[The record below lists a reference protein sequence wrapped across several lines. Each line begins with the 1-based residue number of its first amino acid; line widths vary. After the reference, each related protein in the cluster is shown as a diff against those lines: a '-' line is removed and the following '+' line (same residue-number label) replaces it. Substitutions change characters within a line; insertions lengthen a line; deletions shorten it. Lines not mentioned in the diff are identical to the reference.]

1 LKKEMEEKIEK
12 EKNMRK
18 IMEEKMNE
26 EAKKR

>member
-12 EKNMRK
+12 EQNMRK